1 MGNEHLVIHF
11 CIYMLYI
18 VMISCFFVPY
28 NTALQKARTIIP
40 LDDDG
45 SDKNSGNELAIIC
58 TNNVYYLL
66 HFDGPTYLKMDS
78 VLTKNINNK

>member
-1 MGNEHLVIHF
+1 MGSEHLVIRF

-58 TNNVYYLL
+58 TNNVYYQL

>member
-1 MGNEHLVIHF
+1 
-11 CIYMLYI
+11 
-18 VMISCFFVPY
+18 MISCFSVPFI
-28 NTALQKARTIIP
+28 TALQKPRTVIP

-66 HFDGPTYLKMDS
+66 HFDEPTYLKMDS